1 MEVSRLAMANM
12 VLKIVK
18 PDKAY
23 LCDPTKN
30 IECKRSV
37 GGECCSE
44 HCAATTN
51 PEYAKLD
58 EYGRPI
64 KVFDIRRSAI

>member
-1 MEVSRLAMANM
+1 MAIANV

-37 GGECCSE
+37 GGECSSE
-44 HCAATTN
+44 YCAATTN

-64 KVFDIRRSAI
+64 NLQRIRRSAI